1 MAIRKRNKTIAFKE
15 VEETKVE
22 EIGDNAYMTAEIEAV
37 LKVDAAVPI
46 LGIVLSQGLQC
57 SKLDLGCVA
66 VLLHGANDLDGD

>member
-1 MAIRKRNKTIAFKE
+1 MAIWKRNKTVAFKE
-15 VEETKVE
+15 VEEAEVE
-22 EIGDNAYMTAEIEAV
+22 EIGDNTYMTAEIETV

-57 SKLDLGCVA
+57 SKLDLCCVT

>member
-1 MAIRKRNKTIAFKE
+1 MAVWKRNKTVAFQE
-15 VEETKVE
+15 VEETEVE

-37 LKVDAAVPI
+37 LKVNAAVPI

-57 SKLDLGCVA
+57 SKLDLRCVA